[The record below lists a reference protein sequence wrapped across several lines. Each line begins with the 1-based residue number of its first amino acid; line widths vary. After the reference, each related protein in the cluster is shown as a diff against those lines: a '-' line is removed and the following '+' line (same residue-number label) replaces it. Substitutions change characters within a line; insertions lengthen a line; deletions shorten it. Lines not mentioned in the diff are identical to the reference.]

1 MSETES
7 EQETQLGESEANFDP
22 GIGLRN
28 GLYPNQLDEHLL
40 RKEEPNQADTIQS
53 AVEILS
59 QTIQESDLVSLSV
72 MTPSNLTCAE
82 RSSTRQEGDE
92 GLNIGLARAAQTI
105 SSFLKLAKLSI
116 STEGDY
122 NILPGWMRR
131 ELVDGLDM
139 ILSERFINAL
149 FLLRQQIRHLAIKR
163 EGIVSSQMVT
173 LSDVIIAAIID
184 YVSCSDSNE
193 EHNQKEGAEYQTIE
207 LAVRLPQRLESLGN
221 CLTSHILGIEPE
233 LNLQIKLAALA
244 ILYCSK
250 CLKPTTQSSE
260 KNLAD
265 CLSSFG
271 LCAQLEKVSDMAI
284 AHLLCVYVCSCVDF
298 TDELHPFRPATNSA
312 LWKLLIQLFPETA
325 TVSQQ
330 ALNLGQKLFFS
341 HGALL
346 MPWIWWNCSL
356 CPAQD
361 SNWVEVI
368 TLLWVRHEYSWLI
381 PNSDHHKTPS
391 RIEGSD
397 TILNYSHVTDTLLEN
412 HAIGFKHL
420 LKIKHDH
427 TYWEQSGFPTYVF
440 TLAVLQVY
448 SATCGSPKLLLSK
461 EERDDICAQI
471 GEVLQ
476 MEIVRSFKGSA
487 RLEAIDMVLSLP
499 QEACDRMIQSLDLKF
514 DWALESLLLEIEISA
529 DPTQRQEER
538 SIHQGR
544 ALSKLKFLT
553 RFVGMQTISNEHP
566 VKSSVVNLVNTLL
579 TPLRCDH
586 IIALA
591 VTKFIVCICK
601 SGKERWSLTHQQLQ
615 TVSAAMLEVMTAGRG
630 LAIEP
635 KRVQHGGGIQAGLVT
650 AEFVVE
656 HCAHFDYQ
664 MKYLLSIFGALR
676 EELADE
682 LWIHLQVP
690 LPQTGPH
697 ISNEASNHGRGERG
711 ATSEEH
717 TGILIAEALYA
728 LFNRFSKLQRRY
740 VQTSPLTRELL
751 NYLRPCR
758 NQIFQKLVA
767 VL

>member
-59 QTIQESDLVSLSV
+59 QTIQESDL
-72 MTPSNLTCAE
+72 
-82 RSSTRQEGDE
+82 EGDE

-499 QEACDRMIQSLDLKF
+499 REACDRMIQSLDLKF

-728 LFNRFSKLQRRY
+728 LFNRFRTSKKIRSDESIDTRVVELSKTVSQSNFSKLVFGGLDAY
-740 VQTSPLTRELL
+740 IVNVTSNLQEDLL
-751 NYLRPCR
+751 P
-758 NQIFQKLVA
+758 F
-767 VL
+767 